1 MTDPV
6 PYQPSENIPPIVLW
20 RQMTPRVTPGPFNAV
35 EVPPAQSSIA
45 FTVPILEYNLDDQI
59 DCRVFIDV
67 KIDEPGPDVECAS
80 LPPSGSRDREVTFTV
95 STTAGPIG
103 REPTKCHKVMV
114 VISDRGW
121 RTSGGTFLDVP
132 VDGGGRPV
140 TAPAIVQWIVWVDDE
155 ALLPTEQ
162 IADCAAVTF
171 PE

>member
-6 PYQPSENIPPIVLW
+6 PYQPSENIPPVVLW
-20 RQMTPRVTPGPFNAV
+20 RQVTPGMTPGPFNAV
-35 EVPPAQSSIA
+35 EVPPAQSSIT
-45 FTVPILEYNLDDQI
+45 FTVPIREYNLDDQI

-67 KIDEPGPDVECAS
+67 TSDDPGPDVECAS

-121 RTSGGTFLDVP
+121 RSFLDVP
-132 VDGGGRPV
+132 VDGDGRPV
-140 TAPAIVQWIVWVDDE
+140 TAPAFVQWLVWVDDE
-155 ALLPTEQ
+155 AAERTAQ
-162 IADCAAVTF
+162 IANCAAVMF